1 MLMRAGHA
9 KLFLVE
15 VDEGKPWNHS
25 HFDDINVIIF
35 QNIMV
40 SLSSEQVQKYY
51 EPMCI
56 HLPLIGLAVEEMA
69 GRGVPAVSVTIQ
81 LKIS

>member
-1 MLMRAGHA
+1 
-9 KLFLVE
+9 
-15 VDEGKPWNHS
+15 
-25 HFDDINVIIF
+25 
-35 QNIMV
+35 MV

-51 EPMCI
+51 EPMRI

>member
-1 MLMRAGHA
+1 MSNTSTFSTIL
-9 KLFLVE
+9 KI
-15 VDEGKPWNHS
+15 PS
-25 HFDDINVIIF
+25 HLQSNCIATYF